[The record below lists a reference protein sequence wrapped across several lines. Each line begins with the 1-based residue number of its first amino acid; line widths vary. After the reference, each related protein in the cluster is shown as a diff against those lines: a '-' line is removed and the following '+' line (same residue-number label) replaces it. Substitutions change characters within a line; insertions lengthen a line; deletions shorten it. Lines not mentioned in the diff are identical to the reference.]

1 MSVKDII
8 TKNHTYYFFD
18 DIISMKDFD
27 LNNTEINK
35 VMQKYSYL
43 LYSVF
48 DHQKDLK
55 IYSVNPL

>member
-8 TKNHTYYFFD
+8 TKNHTYDLFD

-35 VMQKYSYL
+35 VIQKYSYL
-43 LYSVF
+43 LYSTF

-55 IYSVNPL
+55 FIA

>member
-8 TKNHTYYFFD
+8 TKNHTYDLFD

-27 LNNTEINK
+27 LNNTEVNK
-35 VMQKYSYL
+35 VIQKYSHL
-43 LYSVF
+43 LYSTF

-55 IYSVNPL
+55 FIA

>member
-1 MSVKDII
+1 MSLKDII
-8 TKNHTYYFFD
+8 TKNNTYYFFD
-18 DIISMKDFD
+18 DTISMKDFD

-35 VMQKYSYL
+35 VMQKYSYF

-48 DHQKDLK
+48 DHQKDLN